1 MKELNTLI
9 HVHSAY
15 SLLDS
20 TVKIDELINNAKEM
34 GYKNISLTE
43 HGNMFSVPDFYKEID
58 KTEGV
63 KGIIGVETYIAE
75 KDARIKG
82 KENPERH
89 HLVLLAKNNTGYD
102 NLKKLVS
109 YSYME
114 GFYYKPRID
123 KDILEKYSEGIIA
136 TSACLGGE
144 INQYLLAD
152 DIEGAYQSAKE
163 YKEIFGEDFYLE
175 LQDHNLRE
183 QLKVNP
189 LLVEISEEL
198 DIPLIVTNDIHYL
211 YKKDA
216 DVQDVLLCMQ
226 TKKKI
231 DDENRM
237 KMETEEFYLKSPEDM
252 ANNYSNIRD
261 EVINKAIENTNKIGE
276 QCNVEIETGKV
287 YLPDFPY
294 DKNKFNSPKEVL
306 EYEVEEGLKR
316 RFGKNPSQEVLE
328 RTEEELEIINDMGFP
343 TYFLIVQDIIEF
355 AKSSNIRVGPGRGS
369 AAGSMVSFLLGI
381 TDLNPLDYD
390 LLFERFLNPERVT
403 MPDIDIDFEARYRDR
418 VIQYTID
425 KYGTDRTAQIVTFGM
440 LKAKSTVRDVTRV
453 LDKPYSLGDQ
463 LSKALPSG
471 QTLEEALEENE
482 DIINLY
488 NSDPRAKQVLDIAVR
503 LEGIPRHTGVH
514 AAGVVIAKGK
524 VSDYV
529 PVLETDDTPITQ
541 TAKEETEEFG
551 LLKMDF
557 LGLRNLDVIHNALD
571 LIKERQNIEVDI
583 DNVDLKDEKTLKL
596 FQDGKTFGV
605 FQFESTGMQ
614 KLLKNLKPT
623 KMEHLIAANALFRP
637 GPNQF
642 QGEFISGRFGN
653 DISYPHPALKEVLK
667 PTYGILLYQEQV
679 MKAVQVLGGFS
690 LGEAD
695 ILRRA
700 IGKKKAKLLHK
711 QKKKFIEGCLNNED
725 IDITEDQAVDVFEKI
740 EMFANYGFNKSHSA
754 AYSKVSFQTA
764 YLKAHY
770 PHEYMTALLQ
780 SVDTNEDKA
789 RVYINEAD
797 NMGYEVKG
805 VNINKSNSTYSIEED
820 NVIRI
825 GFVSI
830 KQVGRCISQEI
841 ESERKENGRYKSF
854 KDFIKR
860 VDNIASDQIKNLINV
875 GAFDQFHSRKALK
888 SVHCDLIEEAEK
900 EKARALDN
908 QLALFSEKQLG
919 TVIKKTEVPD
929 TETSL
934 DYKLKKEKEFLGFYV
949 SGHPLDKYK
958 GKYPVNN
965 IRLIPEKEDKKVK
978 IICYV
983 NNIHEH
989 VTKND
994 NTMAFIKVEDFSDEI
1009 DVIVFPDTFS
1019 TVKGYL
1025 EEGQNI
1031 VLEGKITLEEK
1042 EQYTEDGEETVI
1054 IKKIIA
1060 ENIKIIK

>member
-1 MKELNTLI
+1 MKKLNTLI

-20 TVKIDELINNAKEM
+20 TIKINELVDTAKEM

-43 HGNMFSVPDFYKEID
+43 HGNMFSVPDFYKKMD
-58 KTEGV
+58 KTENV

-89 HLVLLAKNNTGYD
+89 HLVLLAKNNTGYK

-109 YSYME
+109 FSYME

-123 KDILEKYSEGIIA
+123 KQVLKEHSEGIIA

-144 INQYLLAD
+144 INQYLLAE
-152 DIEGAYQSAKE
+152 DIEGAYKSARE
-163 YKEIFGEDFYLE
+163 YKEIFGKDFYLE

-183 QLKVNP
+183 QLRVNP
-189 LLVEISEEL
+189 LLVKLGKDL

-211 YKKDA
+211 YETDA
-216 DVQDVLLCMQ
+216 DVQDVLLCLQ

-231 DDENRM
+231 TDENRM
-237 KMETEEFYLKSPEDM
+237 KMETEEFYLKSPEEM
-252 ANNYSNIRD
+252 AKNYSNIQD
-261 EVINKAIENTNKIGE
+261 EVIEKAIENTNKIGE
-276 QCNVEIETGKV
+276 ECNVNVEMGKV

-294 DKNKFNSPKEVL
+294 DKEKFNSPKEVL
-306 EYEVEEGLKR
+306 YHEVKKGLRK
-316 RFGKNPSQEVLE
+316 RFGKPTKEVLN
-328 RTEEELEIINDMGFP
+328 RTKEELQIINDMGFP
-343 TYFLIVQDIIEF
+343 TYFLIVQDIIQF
-355 AKSSNIRVGPGRGS
+355 AKNSNIRVGPGRGS
-369 AAGSMVSFLLGI
+369 AAGSMVSYLLGI
-381 TDLNPLDYD
+381 TDLNPLEYD

-425 KYGTDRTAQIVTFGM
+425 KYGTDKTAQIVTFGM

-453 LDKPYSLGDQ
+453 YDYPYSLGDR
-463 LSKALPSG
+463 LSKAIPTG

-482 DIINLY
+482 DIKKLY
-488 NSDPRAKQVLDIAVR
+488 KSDQRAKKVLDIAVR

-524 VSDYV
+524 VSDFV
-529 PVLETDDTPITQ
+529 PVLDSDGTPVTQ
-541 TAKEETEEFG
+541 TAKEETEEMG

-557 LGLRNLDVIHNALD
+557 LGLRNLDVIHNCLD
-571 LIKERQNIEVDI
+571 LVKERKGIEVDI
-583 DNVDLKDEKTLKL
+583 DNVDTTDKKTLEL
-596 FQDGKTFGV
+596 FQKGNTFGV
-605 FQFESTGMQ
+605 FQFESAGMQ

-623 KMEHLIAANALFRP
+623 EMEHLIAANALFRP

-642 QGEFISGRFGN
+642 QGDFIAGRFGRG
-653 DISYPHPALKEVLK
+653 IEYPHPALEKVLK
-667 PTYGILLYQEQV
+667 PTYGIILYQEQI
-679 MKAVQVLGGFS
+679 MKAVQVLANFT

-711 QKKKFIEGCLNNED
+711 QKQKFLEGCINNKELN
-725 IDITEDQAVDVFEKI
+725 ITEKQARDIFDKI
-740 EMFANYGFNKSHSA
+740 EMFAGYGFNKSHSA
-754 AYSKVSFQTA
+754 AYTKVSFQTA
-764 YLKAHY
+764 YLKTHY

-797 NMGYEVKG
+797 TMGYEVKG
-805 VNINKSNSTYSIEED
+805 VNINKSNESYSIEKD
-820 NVIRI
+820 NIIRI
-825 GFVSI
+825 GIVST
-830 KQVGRCISQEI
+830 KQVGRGISNEI
-841 ESERKENGRYKSF
+841 EKERKENGKYKSF
-854 KDFIKR
+854 KDFVKR
-860 VDNIASDQIKNLINV
+860 VNVASDQIRNLISV
-875 GAFDQFHSRKALK
+875 GAFDDFASRKALAK
-888 SVHCDLIEEAEK
+888 VHCDLIEEAEK
-900 EKARALDN
+900 EWEREVDN
-908 QLALFSEKQLG
+908 QLALFSNNELESISQK
-919 TVIKKTEVPD
+919 VKIPNI
-929 TETSL
+929 ETSL
-934 DYKLKKEKEFLGFYV
+934 EYKLKNEKEFLGFYV

-965 IRLIPEKEDKKVK
+965 IKDLPEKEDHKLK
-978 IICYV
+978 IIAYV

-989 VTKND
+989 ITKND
-994 NTMAFIKVEDFSDEI
+994 NTMAFLKIEDFSADI
-1009 DVIVFPDTFS
+1009 DVIVFPDHFQP
-1019 TVKGYL
+1019 VKGL
-1025 EEGQNI
+1025 LKEGQNI
-1031 VLEGKITLEEK
+1031 VLSGKITLDTK
-1042 EQYTEDGEETVI
+1042 EQFTEEGEQIIT

-1060 ENIKIIK
+1060 NEIKIMK